1 MEAARLR
8 RANAEMTVKRMAAG
22 KSQHATSTPG
32 SSSSDQ
38 SSGVGKRI
46 RGKSSYT
53 PNTTPSTKTPD
64 AKAIKMLST
73 PGEAKKAL
81 FVDGDGA

>member
-1 MEAARLR
+1 MEAAKLR
-8 RANAEMTVKRMAAG
+8 RENAEMALKRIAAG
-22 KSQHATSTPG
+22 QSPYATSTPG
-32 SSSSDQ
+32 SSA
-38 SSGVGKRI
+38 GKRI

-64 AKAIKMLST
+64 AKAVKMLST

-81 FVDGDGA
+81 FVEGDGA